1 MHVLASS
8 LSGNL
13 GGLAEYES
21 GRFRLPKSL
30 QEDYLFSQ
38 SNTKSTGYKD
48 KWAVEVFRNWQAV
61 REQKFPSVDPGSVFK
76 DYDVH
81 RVQGLQEKKEDLD
94 SLSLNYIGSQNSFK
108 DVKVNDYEVS
118 VFLNKFPEL

>member
-1 MHVLASS
+1 M
-8 LSGNL
+8 

-30 QEDYLFSQ
+30 QEDSLFAQ
-38 SNTKSTGYKD
+38 SNTKSTEYKD

-81 RVQGLQEKKEDLD
+81 RVQSLQEKK
-94 SLSLNYIGSQNSFK
+94 GG
-108 DVKVNDYEVS
+108 
-118 VFLNKFPEL
+118 PR

>member
-8 LSGNL
+8 LSQNM

-30 QEDYLFSQ
+30 QEDSLFAQ
-38 SNTKSTGYKD
+38 SNTKSTECKE
-48 KWAVEVFRNWQAV
+48 KWAVEVFRNWQVV
-61 REQKFPSVDPGSVFK
+61 REQKFPSVHPGSVFK

-81 RVQGLQEKKEDLD
+81 RVQSLQEKTEVLN
-94 SLSLNYIGSQNSFK
+94 SLSLKYLQGF
-108 DVKVNDYEVS
+108 
-118 VFLNKFPEL
+118 

>member
-8 LSGNL
+8 LSRNM

-30 QEDYLFSQ
+30 QEDSLFAQ
-38 SNTKSTGYKD
+38 SNTKSTEYKD
-48 KWAVEVFRNWQAV
+48 KWDVEVYWQAV
-61 REQKFPSVDPGSVFK
+61 REKKFPSVDPGSVFE

-81 RVQGLQEKKEDLD
+81 RVQSLQEKKEDLD
-94 SLSLNYIGSQNSFK
+94 SFSLNY
-108 DVKVNDYEVS
+108 
-118 VFLNKFPEL
+118 

>member
-1 MHVLASS
+1 M
-8 LSGNL
+8 

-30 QEDYLFSQ
+30 QEDSLFAQ
-38 SNTKSTGYKD
+38 SNTKSTECKD

-76 DYDVH
+76 DYFVH
-81 RVQGLQEKKEDLD
+81 RVQSLQEKKEGLD
-94 SLSLNYIGSQNSFK
+94 SLFLSLLLAHKIRSKMLRINFQNCNFYAVLWFNFFCF
-108 DVKVNDYEVS
+108 DA
-118 VFLNKFPEL
+118 

>member
-1 MHVLASS
+1 MTKNVFVFFTTCMFNHNLHVLASS
-8 LSGNL
+8 LSRNM

-30 QEDYLFSQ
+30 QEDSLFAQ
-38 SNTKSTGYKD
+38 SNTKSTEYKD

-76 DYDVH
+76 DC
-81 RVQGLQEKKEDLD
+81 
-94 SLSLNYIGSQNSFK
+94 
-108 DVKVNDYEVS
+108 
-118 VFLNKFPEL
+118 